1 MTEMEA
7 KLSFG
12 LMLTRLVDE
21 LQDVAMSLGRVLADT
36 ALALWDVKVH
46 KGKGVEKK
54 IEVHATLLTAAVM
67 LRRAREKAA
76 RNKKQKTEHEEK
88 AKELA
93 LAAAGKHSADMK
105 QKHHMAVWMSIV
117 PQNMTLNEFA
127 KSIMK

>member
-1 MTEMEA
+1 MI
-7 KLSFG
+7 
-12 LMLTRLVDE
+12 
-21 LQDVAMSLGRVLADT
+21 VLADT

-93 LAAAGKHSADMK
+93 LAATGKHSADMK
-105 QKHHMAVWMSIV
+105 QRHHMAVWMSKV

-127 KSIMK
+127 KKYNEVRDSEMWGNGGVIPNFLSTSLVRGRLI